1 MPVHKVMDI
10 DTCGHPRVTGAPTV
24 LVATS
29 GSGGGGSS
37 ATSGLGTS
45 T

>member
-1 MPVHKVMDI
+1 MW
-10 DTCGHPRVTGAPTV
+10 TSRVTGAPTV

-29 GSGGGGSS
+29 GGGGGGS

>member
-1 MPVHKVMDI
+1 MW
-10 DTCGHPRVTGAPTV
+10 TSRVTGAPTV

-29 GSGGGGSS
+29 GGGGGGSS